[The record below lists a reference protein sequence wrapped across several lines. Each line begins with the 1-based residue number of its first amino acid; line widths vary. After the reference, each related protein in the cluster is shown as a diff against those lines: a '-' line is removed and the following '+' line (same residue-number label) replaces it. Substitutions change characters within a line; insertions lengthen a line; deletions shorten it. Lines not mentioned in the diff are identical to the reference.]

1 MKSLKNVKFELHFL
15 RSNSFLIKP
24 KSAHWWAIVLWYC
37 LAMVSVQRSFT
48 LCLIP
53 ILVFEGKDTR
63 RCFIIS
69 FGVTNFPFCHCHRHF
84 HVHWHRHFQLNLT
97 YGGFFNFRCP
107 HHLLMV
113 CINFG
118 QPVEKNEGCQP
129 EYRWEKCFHCH
140 RTLGS
145 DTKWK
150 MLHLALRQNE
160 KYEKCRT
167 NALYSVSAELQCQL
181 LCDIHISKSW
191 ATHKKLLDS

>member
-1 MKSLKNVKFELHFL
+1 M
-15 RSNSFLIKP
+15 
-24 KSAHWWAIVLWYC
+24 WYC
-37 LAMVSVQRSFT
+37 LAMVSVQWSFT
-48 LCLIP
+48 LCVIP

-63 RCFIIS
+63 RCFMS
-69 FGVTNFPFCHCHRHF
+69 FGVTNFQGHFNGLCHGHLQR
-84 HVHWHRHFQLNLT
+84 QLNLT
-97 YGGFFNFRCP
+97 QGGFFNFRCP
-107 HHLLMV
+107 HLLLMV

-129 EYRWEKCFHCH
+129 EYRWEKCFHCQ

-150 MLHLALRQNE
+150 MLHLALRQNK

-181 LCDIHISKSW
+181 LCDIHISKS
-191 ATHKKLLDS
+191 